1 MGLGAWF
8 LTDPR
13 GKYRI
18 FTRSSVK
25 QLGVLRISDHS
36 PVPALDYVYEYMRV
50 CEYVCI
56 YVSISLPATRS
67 HTEFR
72 VKVNLTPVRAGK

>member
-25 QLGVLRISDHS
+25 HLGVLRISDHS
-36 PVPALDYVYEYMRV
+36 PVPALDYVYEY
-50 CEYVCI
+50 
-56 YVSISLPATRS
+56 VSMYAYM
-67 HTEFR
+67 
-72 VKVNLTPVRAGK
+72 